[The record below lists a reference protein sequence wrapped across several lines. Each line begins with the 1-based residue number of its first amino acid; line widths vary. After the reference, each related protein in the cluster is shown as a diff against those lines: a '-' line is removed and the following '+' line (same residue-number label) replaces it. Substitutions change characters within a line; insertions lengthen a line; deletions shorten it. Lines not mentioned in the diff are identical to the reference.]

1 MENFPV
7 NVFYFSSDQFASVA
21 ATSIISLM
29 ENNQSFSELH
39 IYLIDDDITTENKN
53 KLIQMVQKYKRDIHF
68 IPAPDPCKAF
78 RYPFKDKYQ
87 MGHSYVRMCVGHLL
101 PESVDRVLCLDSDT
115 LILDDLTELWNMDM
129 KENILAGV
137 ADCMNL
143 EAYHRQFGL
152 SGNEIYCNAGVFLVD
167 LKKWRDQNIEENIID
182 VIHKKKGN
190 VFFFEQTLM
199 NYCCRGK
206 IAKLDPKYN
215 TYTLFYAFDYKNLLC
230 WRKPTFFY
238 QQDEVS
244 KAKEKPAIIH
254 FTRNFYMLSRPWV
267 KGCDHPLTMDYL
279 TYKKMTSWPSI
290 ERDTRTTWQRRKYK
304 IWHLLPQRE
313 LCIIANIIYN
323 NIRPNMWWKNE

>member
-1 MENFPV
+1 
-7 NVFYFSSDQFASVA
+7 
-21 ATSIISLM
+21 
-29 ENNQSFSELH
+29 
-39 IYLIDDDITTENKN
+39 
-53 KLIQMVQKYKRDIHF
+53 
-68 IPAPDPCKAF
+68 
-78 RYPFKDKYQ
+78 
-87 MGHSYVRMCVGHLL
+87 
-101 PESVDRVLCLDSDT
+101 
-115 LILDDLTELWNMDM
+115 
-129 KENILAGV
+129 
-137 ADCMNL
+137 
-143 EAYHRQFGL
+143 
-152 SGNEIYCNAGVFLVD
+152 
-167 LKKWRDQNIEENIID
+167 
-182 VIHKKKGN
+182 
-190 VFFFEQTLM
+190 M

-323 NIRPNMWWKNE
+323 NIRPKMWWKNE